1 MFVRDEK
8 AGQVFITNYI
18 SEDMDQISPPC
29 KFCTQCNVKD
39 VNGSRNVSTSRIL
52 CLQVRMRNQSMFAVD
67 KCRTVELLWSK
78 SMSLVWTQDKADGS
92 VALGLQTIF
101 VTV

>member
-8 AGQVFITNYI
+8 AGQVFITSYI
-18 SEDMDQISPPC
+18 SVDNVQISPLYKC
-29 KFCTQCNVKD
+29 STQYNVKD
-39 VNGSRNVSTSRIL
+39 VNGSSNVSASRIL
-52 CLQVRMRNQSMFAVD
+52 GIQVRMRNRSMFAVD
-67 KCRTVELLWSK
+67 KPKTVDLLWSK